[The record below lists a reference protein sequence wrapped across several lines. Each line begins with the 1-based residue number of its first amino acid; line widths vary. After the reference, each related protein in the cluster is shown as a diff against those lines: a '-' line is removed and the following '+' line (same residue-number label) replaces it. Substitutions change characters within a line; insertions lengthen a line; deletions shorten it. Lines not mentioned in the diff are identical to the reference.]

1 MAQDPTKSHF
11 PIDQRAPSTRR
22 VAGVALIPTTPR
34 MAPRLLA
41 CVIFAAAGKSWASN
55 DELLGGG
62 ELDAAASLASDD
74 QCASGDEDC
83 ALNALQLRGQRV
95 RGEAAGDARWGSCLV
110 SKGCGKYKRGAPCQ
124 CNEKCTEHGNCCYDY
139 TMVCNTDDSDDEDGP
154 SAPSPAVPVA
164 PLSGKIYG
172 HPSKTKYPS
181 HPGFTL
187 MLVEDFDTPIDLDSD
202 PIWTWSDGGL
212 IEGQIRFTKENI
224 KFEDGKMRI
233 EVTATPAQGTQK
245 CSAAEVAEIK
255 PMPKASGEMRTR
267 YNMFRYGRYE
277 ARLKAPS
284 VQTGNTLINGNYV
297 STMFVFRD
305 GKYKHWREIDFEI
318 TGDST
323 NSITTNVLSADN
335 TDKWSANIAD
345 SKQIAV
351 TYNDR
356 ADFHDYAIEWLPNS
370 ITWYIDGK
378 KVRKYRGNKI
388 PDLSGKIMMNLWLF
402 DDRALFGGPHI
413 KNNRYPM
420 YSEYEWFRFYK
431 WNGED
436 SYPCADMDSSCLTSD
451 DMYLTKNNPCDGI
464 KQEGTVY
471 GKTAC
476 QTTCR

>member
-1 MAQDPTKSHF
+1 MLGF
-11 PIDQRAPSTRR
+11 
-22 VAGVALIPTTPR
+22 
-34 MAPRLLA
+34 LL
-41 CVIFAAAGKSWASN
+41 FAAAGRSLAGN
-55 DELLGGG
+55 DELPGGG
-62 ELDAAASLASDD
+62 ELDAAASFASDD
-74 QCASGDEDC
+74 RCASGEEDC
-83 ALNALQLRGQRV
+83 ALNAMQLRGQRV
-95 RGEAAGDARWGSCLV
+95 RGAADDDGARWGSCLA
-110 SKGCGKYKRGAPCQ
+110 SQRCGVYHSGAPCQ
-124 CNEKCTEHGNCCYDY
+124 CNEKCTEYGSCCHDY
-139 TMVCNTDDSDDEDGP
+139 ATACK
-154 SAPSPAVPVA
+154 SAPSQAVPMASV
-164 PLSGKIYG
+164 SGKIYG
-172 HPSKTKYPS
+172 HPSETEYPS

-233 EVTATPAQGTQK
+233 EVTATPAQGTQS
-245 CSAAEVAEIK
+245 CSAAEVANIK
-255 PMPKASGEMRTR
+255 DMPKASGEMRSR
-267 YNMFRYGRYE
+267 HNMFRYGRYE

-284 VQTGNTLINGNYV
+284 VQEGNTDINGNYV

-345 SKQIAV
+345 SKQIDV
-351 TYNDR
+351 DYNDR
-356 ADFHDYAIEWLPNS
+356 EDFHDYAIEWLPDS

-378 KVRKYRGNKI
+378 KVREYNGERVKI

-402 DDRALFGGPHI
+402 DDRALFGGPQI
-413 KNNRYPM
+413 QNNRYPL